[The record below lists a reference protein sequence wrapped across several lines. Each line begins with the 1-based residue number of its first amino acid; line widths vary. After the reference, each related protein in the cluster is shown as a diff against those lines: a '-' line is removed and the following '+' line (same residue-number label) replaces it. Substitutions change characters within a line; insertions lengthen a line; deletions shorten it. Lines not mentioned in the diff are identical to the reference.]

1 MKKIPFT
8 HVNRDQNFGL
18 LRCAMENKDYAKDSQ
33 LNFEKDIDCGNRRY
47 DDRRKEPCEGFTY
60 VSTVGW
66 ICRREQCRR
75 KDDPFD
81 CNS

>member
-1 MKKIPFT
+1 
-8 HVNRDQNFGL
+8 
-18 LRCAMENKDYAKDSQ
+18 MENKNHRKEEQ
-33 LNFEKDIDCGNRRY
+33 LDFEKSMSLDDRRFEE
-47 DDRRKEPCEGFTY
+47 RRKEPGEGFAY

-81 CNS
+81 YDY